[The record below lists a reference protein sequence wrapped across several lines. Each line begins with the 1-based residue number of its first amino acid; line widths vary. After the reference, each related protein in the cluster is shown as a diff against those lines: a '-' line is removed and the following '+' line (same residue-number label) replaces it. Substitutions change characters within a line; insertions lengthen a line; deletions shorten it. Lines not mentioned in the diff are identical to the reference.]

1 MRIPKVKNLNR
12 AIFENAIITMEK
24 HGTESMLVPRIFSK
38 RHEIKKSLLQYYEST
53 EEFEKC
59 KFIVDFF
66 TELESYSAAL
76 QTYSSQ
82 NGATGEFQ
90 NQK

>member
-1 MRIPKVKNLNR
+1 MQTEKRLNR
-12 AIFENAIITMEK
+12 NIFENAISSMEK
-24 HGTESMLVPRIFSK
+24 HGKESMMAPRIFSK

-66 TELESYSAAL
+66 DELEAYAAKVKE
-76 QTYSSQ
+76 QSESV
-82 NGATGEFQ
+82 GATGESVPV
-90 NQK
+90 